1 MMFGLIREDN
11 KFSFEKS
18 FIILLLFATLLPRFD
33 AIDNN
38 AIRWFSLTTISSIYI
53 IKLILDRRFKFSF
66 PIITNIIFLIFFSF
80 LLFSLTYTANFNEG
94 LISLNKFFSTA
105 TVLLLAII
113 AFKKIKT
120 PIIFLA
126 EIFTV
131 SLFIECSYLIVEFLF
146 SDSSFTGISS
156 NRNISS
162 SSIIIKFI
170 FLIFLMNSSSNFFNK
185 IFLKV
190 LEIMAIISI
199 VLLQSRLG
207 LFSLILIYIL
217 FFFIYKEK
225 IKYYLTSLLIVFLSS
240 ISFSSSGGSKVIE
253 KNYNILNLESDQSL
267 NQRLNFYSI
276 GLELFSQKPLF
287 GHGIGSW
294 KYESLAYKK
303 SEDNTVLIPYY
314 THNDFLQILVET
326 GIVGLGIY
334 SFILFSLFNIVLKL
348 FRKNKNMSIFIIL
361 FIFFFLNSMI
371 NFPLHRSQEFIPFI
385 LCCSL
390 IMSSIEM
397 KDNSNGSK
405 QFILYI
411 LALLVVP
418 SSILAYNEHKS
429 LIIQDLLLLDYSN
442 NTFTV
447 NTKDIEKID
456 YKYPNLAANT
466 VPISS
471 YLSRYYFQEKNYTKS
486 LELLKY
492 AEKANKHDLIT
503 KELLLRNYLFLDYKE
518 SALKSAQ
525 ELIFLYPNN
534 QTYGQFYFSLISD
547 LRKWNELLDN
557 PIIYLSD
564 DILIHKMFFETL
576 KKNDEI
582 ESNLLIGFKKYSSEK
597 FPNLKFPE

>member
-1 MMFGLIREDN
+1 MFRLITENN
-11 KFSFEKS
+11 KLSFEKI
-18 FIILLLFATLLPRFD
+18 FISLLLLATLLPRFD

-38 AIRWFSLTTISSIYI
+38 ALRWFSLTAISSIYLL
-53 IKLILDRRFKFSF
+53 KLMLDRSF
-66 PIITNIIFLIFFSF
+66 RGSFSF
-80 LLFSLTYTANFNEG
+80 LTNLIFIFSCSYLIFSLVNTANFNEG
-94 LISLNKFFSTA
+94 LSSINKLFSIVA
-105 TVLLLAII
+105 VLLSALI

-120 PIIFLA
+120 PIVFLA
-126 EIFTV
+126 EIFII
-131 SLFIECSYLIVEFLF
+131 SLFIECSYLIIEFLF

-170 FLIFLMNSSSNFFNK
+170 FLIFLMNSSNSFFNK
-185 IFLKV
+185 IFLKI
-190 LEIMAIISI
+190 LEIIAIVSI

-217 FFFIYKEK
+217 FFFIYKDK
-225 IKYYLTSLLIVFLSS
+225 RKHYVISLLIVFLSS
-240 ISFSSSGGSKVIE
+240 ISLSSSDGSKVID
-253 KNYNILNLESDQSL
+253 KNYNILNLESDESL

-276 GLELFSQKPLF
+276 AIELFDQKPIF

-326 GIVGLGIY
+326 GIIGLGIY
-334 SFILFSLFNIVLKL
+334 FVILLYLFNNVLKL
-348 FRKNKNMSIFIIL
+348 FKRDKNMSIFIIL
-361 FIFFFLNSMI
+361 FVLFFLNSMI

-390 IMSSIEM
+390 IISSFEV
-397 KDNSNGSK
+397 KDSSSGSK
-405 QFILYI
+405 PFILY
-411 LALLVVP
+411 LLVLLSIP
-418 SSILAYNEHKS
+418 SSVLAYKEHKS

-442 NTFTV
+442 NTFTL
-447 NTKDIEKID
+447 NTKNIDQID

-471 YLSRYYFQEKNYTKS
+471 YLSRYYFQEKNYNKS

-492 AEKANKHDLIT
+492 AEKANKYDLIT

-518 SALKSAQ
+518 SSLNSAR

-534 QTYGQFYFSLISD
+534 QTYGQLYFSLISD
-547 LRKWNELLDN
+547 LRRWDELLDN

-564 DILIHKMFFETL
+564 DILIHKKFFETL
-576 KKNDEI
+576 EKNDEI
-582 ESNLLIGFKKYSSEK
+582 ENNLIIRLKKFSSEK
-597 FPNLKFPE
+597 FPNLKLP

>member
-1 MMFGLIREDN
+1 MFRLIKEDN
-11 KFSFEKS
+11 KLSFEKS
-18 FIILLLFATLLPRFD
+18 FISLLLLATLLPRFD

-38 AIRWFSLTTISSIYI
+38 ALRWFSLTAISNIYLL
-53 IKLILDRRFKFSF
+53 KLILGRSF
-66 PIITNIIFLIFFSF
+66 RGSFSF
-80 LLFSLTYTANFNEG
+80 LTNLIFIFSCSYLIFSLVNTANFNEG
-94 LISLNKFFSTA
+94 LISINKLFSIVA
-105 TVLLLAII
+105 VLLSALI

-120 PIIFLA
+120 PVVFLA
-126 EIFTV
+126 EIFII
-131 SLFIECSYLIVEFLF
+131 SLFIECSYLIIEFLF

-170 FLIFLMNSSSNFFNK
+170 FLIFLMNSSSSFFNK
-185 IFLKV
+185 IFLKI
-190 LEIMAIISI
+190 LEIIAIVSI

-207 LFSLILIYIL
+207 FFSLILIYIL
-217 FFFIYKEK
+217 FFFIYKDK
-225 IKYYLTSLLIVFLSS
+225 RKHYVISLLIVFLSS
-240 ISFSSSGGSKVIE
+240 ISLSSSDGSKVID
-253 KNYNILNLESDQSL
+253 KNYNILNLESDESL

-276 GLELFSQKPLF
+276 AIELFNQKPIF

-326 GIVGLGIY
+326 GIIGLGIY
-334 SFILFSLFNIVLKL
+334 FVILLSLFNNLLKL
-348 FRKNKNMSIFIIL
+348 FKRDKNISIFIIL
-361 FIFFFLNSMI
+361 FVLFFLNSMI

-390 IMSSIEM
+390 IMSSVEM
-397 KDNSNGSK
+397 KDSSSGSK
-405 QFILYI
+405 PFILYI
-411 LALLVVP
+411 LVLLSIP
-418 SSILAYNEHKS
+418 SSILAYKEHKS

-442 NTFTV
+442 NTFTL
-447 NTKDIEKID
+447 NTKNIDQID

-471 YLSRYYFQEKNYTKS
+471 YLSRYYFQEKNYNKS

-492 AEKANKHDLIT
+492 AEKANKYDLIT

-518 SALKSAQ
+518 SALNSAR

-534 QTYGQFYFSLISD
+534 QTYGQLYFSLISD
-547 LRKWNELLDN
+547 LRRWNELLDN

-564 DILIHKMFFETL
+564 DILIHKIFFETL
-576 KKNDEI
+576 KKNDEM
-582 ESNLLIGFKKYSSEK
+582 ENDLIIRLKKFSSEK
-597 FPNLKFPE
+597 FPNLKLP

>member
-1 MMFGLIREDN
+1 MFRLIKENN
-11 KFSFEKS
+11 KLSFEKS
-18 FIILLLFATLLPRFD
+18 FISLLLLATLLPRFD

-38 AIRWFSLTTISSIYI
+38 ALRWFSLTAISNIYLL
-53 IKLILDRRFKFSF
+53 KLMLGRSF
-66 PIITNIIFLIFFSF
+66 RGSFSF
-80 LLFSLTYTANFNEG
+80 LTNLIFIFSCSYLIFSLVNTANFNEG
-94 LISLNKFFSTA
+94 LISINKLFSIVA
-105 TVLLLAII
+105 VLLSALI

-120 PIIFLA
+120 PVVFLA
-126 EIFTV
+126 EIFII
-131 SLFIECSYLIVEFLF
+131 SLFIECSYLIIEFLF

-170 FLIFLMNSSSNFFNK
+170 FLIFLMNSSSSFFNK
-185 IFLKV
+185 IFLKI
-190 LEIMAIISI
+190 LEVIAIVSI

-207 LFSLILIYIL
+207 LFSLILVYIL
-217 FFFIYKEK
+217 FFFIYKDK
-225 IKYYLTSLLIVFLSS
+225 RKHYVISLLIVFLSS
-240 ISFSSSGGSKVIE
+240 ISLSSSDGSKVID
-253 KNYNILNLESDQSL
+253 KNYNILNLESDESL

-276 GLELFSQKPLF
+276 AIELFNQKPIF

-326 GIVGLGIY
+326 GIIGLGIY
-334 SFILFSLFNIVLKL
+334 FVILLSLFNNLLKL
-348 FRKNKNMSIFIIL
+348 FKRDKNISIFIIL
-361 FIFFFLNSMI
+361 FVLFFLNSMI

-390 IMSSIEM
+390 IMSSVEV
-397 KDNSNGSK
+397 KDSSSGSK
-405 QFILYI
+405 PFILYI
-411 LALLVVP
+411 LVLLSIP
-418 SSILAYNEHKS
+418 SSILAYKEHKS

-442 NTFTV
+442 NTFTL
-447 NTKDIEKID
+447 NTKNIDQID
-456 YKYPNLAANT
+456 YKYPNLSANT

-471 YLSRYYFQEKNYTKS
+471 YLSRYYFQEKNYNKS

-492 AEKANKHDLIT
+492 AEKANNYDLIT

-518 SALKSAQ
+518 SALNSAR

-534 QTYGQFYFSLISD
+534 QTYGQLYFSLISD
-547 LRKWNELLDN
+547 LRRWNELLDN

-564 DILIHKMFFETL
+564 DILIHKIFFETL
-576 KKNDEI
+576 KKNDEM
-582 ESNLLIGFKKYSSEK
+582 ENDLIIRLKKFSSEK
-597 FPNLKFPE
+597 FPNLKLP

>member
-1 MMFGLIREDN
+1 MFRLIKENN
-11 KFSFEKS
+11 KLSFEKS
-18 FIILLLFATLLPRFD
+18 FISLLLLATLLPKFD

-38 AIRWFSLTTISSIYI
+38 AIRWFSLTAISSIYLL
-53 IKLILDRRFKFSF
+53 KLMLGRSFRGSFSVL
-66 PIITNIIFLIFFSF
+66 TNLIFIFSCSY
-80 LLFSLTYTANFNEG
+80 LIFSLVNTANFNEG
-94 LISLNKFFSTA
+94 LISINKLFSIVA
-105 TVLLLAII
+105 VSLLAFI
-113 AFKKIKT
+113 AFKKIKK
-120 PIIFLA
+120 PIVFLA
-126 EIFTV
+126 EIFII

-170 FLIFLMNSSSNFFNK
+170 FLIFLMNSSSSFFNR
-185 IFLKV
+185 IFLKI
-190 LEIMAIISI
+190 LEIIAIVSI

-207 LFSLILIYIL
+207 LFSLILIYVL
-217 FFFIYKEK
+217 FFFIYEDKRK
-225 IKYYLTSLLIVFLSS
+225 NLAVSLLIVFFSS
-240 ISFSSSGGSKVIE
+240 ISLSSSDGVKVID
-253 KNYNILNLESDQSL
+253 KNYSILNLESDESL

-276 GLELFSQKPLF
+276 ALELFDQKPIF

-326 GIVGLGIY
+326 GIIGLGIY
-334 SFILFSLFNIVLKL
+334 FVILFYLFNNALKL
-348 FRKNKNMSIFIIL
+348 FKRDKNMSIFIIL
-361 FIFFFLNSMI
+361 FFLFFLNSMI

-390 IMSSIEM
+390 IMSSVEV
-397 KDNSNGSK
+397 KDNSSGSK
-405 QFILYI
+405 PFILYI
-411 LALLVVP
+411 LVLLIIP
-418 SSILAYNEHKS
+418 SSILAYKEHKS

-442 NTFTV
+442 NTFTL
-447 NTKDIEKID
+447 NTKNIDQID

-471 YLSRYYFQEKNYTKS
+471 YLSRYYFQEKNYNKS

-492 AEKANKHDLIT
+492 AEKANKYDLIT

-518 SALKSAQ
+518 SALNSAR

-534 QTYGQFYFSLISD
+534 HTYGQLYFSLISD
-547 LRKWNELLDN
+547 LRRWNELLDN

-564 DILIHKMFFETL
+564 DILIHKIFFETL
-576 KKNDEI
+576 EKNDEI
-582 ESNLLIGFKKYSSEK
+582 ENDLIIRLKKFSSEK
-597 FPNLKFPE
+597 FPNLKLP

>member
-1 MMFGLIREDN
+1 MFRLIKEDN
-11 KFSFEKS
+11 KFSLEKS
-18 FIILLLFATLLPRFD
+18 FISLVLLATLLPRFD

-38 AIRWFSLTTISSIYI
+38 ALRWFSLTVISSIYLL
-53 IKLILDRRFKFSF
+53 KLMLSRSF
-66 PIITNIIFLIFFSF
+66 RESFSF
-80 LLFSLTYTANFNEG
+80 LTNLIFIFSCSYLIFSLVNTANFNEG
-94 LISLNKFFSTA
+94 LISINKLFSIVA
-105 TVLLLAII
+105 VLLSALI

-120 PIIFLA
+120 PVVFLA
-126 EIFTV
+126 EIFII
-131 SLFIECSYLIVEFLF
+131 SLFIECSYLIIEFLF

-170 FLIFLMNSSSNFFNK
+170 FLIFLMNSSSSFFNK
-185 IFLKV
+185 IFLKI
-190 LEIMAIISI
+190 LEIIAIVSI

-207 LFSLILIYIL
+207 FFSLILIYIL
-217 FFFIYKEK
+217 FFFIYKDK
-225 IKYYLTSLLIVFLSS
+225 RKHYVISLLIVFLSS
-240 ISFSSSGGSKVIE
+240 ISLSSSDGSKVID
-253 KNYNILNLESDQSL
+253 KNYNILNLESDESL

-276 GLELFSQKPLF
+276 AIELFNQKPIF

-326 GIVGLGIY
+326 GIIGLGIY
-334 SFILFSLFNIVLKL
+334 FVILLSLFNNLLKL
-348 FRKNKNMSIFIIL
+348 FKRDKNMSIFIIL
-361 FIFFFLNSMI
+361 FVLFFLNSMI

-390 IMSSIEM
+390 IMSSVEV
-397 KDNSNGSK
+397 KDSSSGSK
-405 QFILYI
+405 PFILYI
-411 LALLVVP
+411 LVLLSIP
-418 SSILAYNEHKS
+418 SSIFAYKEHKS

-442 NTFTV
+442 NTFTL
-447 NTKDIEKID
+447 NTKNIDQID

-471 YLSRYYFQEKNYTKS
+471 YLSRYYFQEKNYNKS

-492 AEKANKHDLIT
+492 AEKANNYDLIT

-518 SALKSAQ
+518 SALNSAR

-534 QTYGQFYFSLISD
+534 QTYGQLYFSLISD
-547 LRKWNELLDN
+547 LRRWNELLDN

-564 DILIHKMFFETL
+564 DILIHKIFFETL
-576 KKNDEI
+576 KKNDEM
-582 ESNLLIGFKKYSSEK
+582 ENDLIIRLKKFSSEK
-597 FPNLKFPE
+597 FPNLKLP

>member
-1 MMFGLIREDN
+1 MFRLIKENN
-11 KFSFEKS
+11 KLSFEKS
-18 FIILLLFATLLPRFD
+18 FISLLLLATLLPRFD

-38 AIRWFSLTTISSIYI
+38 ALRWLSLTAISSIYLL
-53 IKLILDRRFKFSF
+53 KLILGRSF
-66 PIITNIIFLIFFSF
+66 RGSFSF
-80 LLFSLTYTANFNEG
+80 LTNLIFIFSCSYLVFSLLNTANFNEG
-94 LISLNKFFSTA
+94 LISINKVFSIVA
-105 TVLLLAII
+105 VLLSALI
-113 AFKKIKT
+113 AFKKIKN
-120 PIIFLA
+120 PIVFLA
-126 EIFTV
+126 EIFII
-131 SLFIECSYLIVEFLF
+131 SLFIECSYLIIEFLF

-170 FLIFLMNSSSNFFNK
+170 FLIFLMNSSSSFFNK
-185 IFLKV
+185 IFLKI
-190 LEIMAIISI
+190 LEITAIVSI

-217 FFFIYKEK
+217 FFFIYKDRK
-225 IKYYLTSLLIVFLSS
+225 KHYAISLLIVFLSS
-240 ISFSSSGGSKVIE
+240 ISLSSSDGMKVID
-253 KNYNILNLESDQSL
+253 KNYNILNLKSDESL

-276 GLELFSQKPLF
+276 AIELFDQKPIF

-326 GIVGLGIY
+326 GIIGLGIY
-334 SFILFSLFNIVLKL
+334 FVILFYLFNNVMKL
-348 FRKNKNMSIFIIL
+348 FKRDKNMVIFIIL
-361 FIFFFLNSMI
+361 FVLFFLNSMI

-390 IMSSIEM
+390 IMSSVEV
-397 KDNSNGSK
+397 KDSSSGSK
-405 QFILYI
+405 PFILYI
-411 LALLVVP
+411 LVLLSIP
-418 SSILAYNEHKS
+418 SSILAYKEHKS

-442 NTFTV
+442 NTFTL
-447 NTKDIEKID
+447 NTKNIDQID

-471 YLSRYYFQEKNYTKS
+471 YLSRYYFQEKNYNKS

-492 AEKANKHDLIT
+492 AEKANGNDLIT

-518 SALKSAQ
+518 SALNSAR

-534 QTYGQFYFSLISD
+534 QTYGQLYFSLISD
-547 LRKWNELLDN
+547 LRRWNELLDN

-564 DILIHKMFFETL
+564 DILIHKMFFETIV
-576 KKNDEI
+576 KNDEI
-582 ESNLLIGFKKYSSEK
+582 ENELIIRLKTFSSEK
-597 FPNLKFPE
+597 FPNLKLP

>member
-1 MMFGLIREDN
+1 MFKLIKENN
-11 KFSFEKS
+11 KLSFEKS
-18 FIILLLFATLLPRFD
+18 FISLLLLATLLPRFD

-38 AIRWFSLTTISSIYI
+38 ALRWFSLTAISSIYLL
-53 IKLILDRRFKFSF
+53 KLMLGRSVRGSFSVL
-66 PIITNIIFLIFFSF
+66 TNLIFIFSCSY
-80 LLFSLTYTANFNEG
+80 LIFSLVNTDNFNEG
-94 LISLNKFFSTA
+94 LISINKLFSIIA
-105 TVLLLAII
+105 VLLSALI
-113 AFKKIKT
+113 AFKKIKN
-120 PIIFLA
+120 PIVFLA
-126 EIFTV
+126 EIFII
-131 SLFIECSYLIVEFLF
+131 SLFIECSYLIIEFLF

-170 FLIFLMNSSSNFFNK
+170 FLIFLMNSSSSFFNK
-185 IFLKV
+185 IFLKI
-190 LEIMAIISI
+190 LEIIAIVSI

-217 FFFIYKEK
+217 FFFIYKNK
-225 IKYYLTSLLIVFLSS
+225 RKNYIISLLIVFLSS
-240 ISFSSSGGSKVIE
+240 ISLSSSDGSKVVD
-253 KNYNILNLESDQSL
+253 KNYNILNLESDESL

-276 GLELFSQKPLF
+276 AIELFNQKPIF

-326 GIVGLGIY
+326 GIIGLGIY
-334 SFILFSLFNIVLKL
+334 FVILLYLFNNVLKL
-348 FRKNKNMSIFIIL
+348 FKRDKNMSIFIIL
-361 FIFFFLNSMI
+361 FVLFFLNSMI

-390 IMSSIEM
+390 IMSSVEV
-397 KDNSNGSK
+397 KDNSSRSK
-405 QFILYI
+405 PFILYI
-411 LALLVVP
+411 LVLLSIP
-418 SSILAYNEHKS
+418 SSILAYKEHKS

-442 NTFTV
+442 NTFTL
-447 NTKDIEKID
+447 NTKNIDQID

-471 YLSRYYFQEKNYTKS
+471 YLSRYYFQEKDYNRS

-492 AEKANKHDLIT
+492 AEKANKYDLIT

-518 SALKSAQ
+518 SALNSAR

-534 QTYGQFYFSLISD
+534 QTYGQLYFSLISD
-547 LRKWNELLDN
+547 LRRWNELLDN

-564 DILIHKMFFETL
+564 DILIHKMFFETIV
-576 KKNDEI
+576 KNYEI
-582 ESNLLIGFKKYSSEK
+582 ENELIIRLKTFSSEK
-597 FPNLKFPE
+597 FPNLKLP

>member
-1 MMFGLIREDN
+1 MFRLIKENN
-11 KFSFEKS
+11 KLSFEKS
-18 FIILLLFATLLPRFD
+18 FISLLLLATLLPRFD

-38 AIRWFSLTTISSIYI
+38 ALRWFSLTAISSIYLL
-53 IKLILDRRFKFSF
+53 KLMLAKSFRGSFSVL
-66 PIITNIIFLIFFSF
+66 TNLIFIFFCSY
-80 LLFSLTYTANFNEG
+80 LIFSLVNTANFNEG
-94 LISLNKFFSTA
+94 LISINKLFSIV
-105 TVLLLAII
+105 TVLLSALI
-113 AFKKIKT
+113 AFKKIKK
-120 PIIFLA
+120 PIVFLA
-126 EIFTV
+126 EIFV
-131 SLFIECSYLIVEFLF
+131 ISLFIECSYLIVEFLF

-170 FLIFLMNSSSNFFNK
+170 FLIFLMNSSSSFFNK
-185 IFLKV
+185 IFLKI
-190 LEIMAIISI
+190 LEIIAIVSI

-217 FFFIYKEK
+217 FFFIYKDRRK
-225 IKYYLTSLLIVFLSS
+225 HYVISLLIVFLSS
-240 ISFSSSGGSKVIE
+240 ISLSSSDGSKVID
-253 KNYNILNLESDQSL
+253 KNYSVLNLESDESL

-276 GLELFSQKPLF
+276 ALELFEQKPLF

-314 THNDFLQILVET
+314 THNDFLQILVEA

-334 SFILFSLFNIVLKL
+334 LLFLFYLFNNIFKL
-348 FRKNKNMSIFIIL
+348 FKRDKNVSIFIIV

-390 IMSSIEM
+390 IMSSFEM
-397 KDNSNGSK
+397 KDNSSGSK
-405 QFILYI
+405 PFILYI
-411 LALLVVP
+411 LVLLIIP
-418 SSILAYNEHKS
+418 SSVLAYKEHKS
-429 LIIQDLLLLDYSN
+429 LILQDLLFFDYSKN
-442 NTFTV
+442 IFTL
-447 NTKDIEKID
+447 NTKNIELID

-518 SALKSAQ
+518 SALKSAK
-525 ELIFLYPNN
+525 ELIFIYPNN
-534 QTYGQFYFSLISD
+534 QTYGQLYFSLILD
-547 LRKWNELLDN
+547 LRKWNELIDN

-576 KKNDEI
+576 EQNDEI
-582 ESNLLIGFKKYSSEK
+582 ENELIIRLQKYSLEK
-597 FPNLKFPE
+597 FPNLKF

>member
-1 MMFGLIREDN
+1 MFRLIKEDN
-11 KFSFEKS
+11 KFSLEKS
-18 FIILLLFATLLPRFD
+18 FISLVLLATLLPRFD

-38 AIRWFSLTTISSIYI
+38 ALRWFSLTAISSIYLL
-53 IKLILDRRFKFSF
+53 KLMLAKSFRGSFSVL
-66 PIITNIIFLIFFSF
+66 TNLIFIFFCSY
-80 LLFSLTYTANFNEG
+80 LIFSLVNTANFNEG
-94 LISLNKFFSTA
+94 LISINKLFSIV
-105 TVLLLAII
+105 TVLLSALI
-113 AFKKIKT
+113 AFKKIKK
-120 PIIFLA
+120 PIVFLA
-126 EIFTV
+126 EIFV
-131 SLFIECSYLIVEFLF
+131 ISLFIECSYLIVEFLF

-170 FLIFLMNSSSNFFNK
+170 FLIFLMNSSSSFFNR
-185 IFLKV
+185 IFLKI
-190 LEIMAIISI
+190 LEIIAIVSI

-207 LFSLILIYIL
+207 LFSLILIYVL
-217 FFFIYKEK
+217 FFFIYKDK
-225 IKYYLTSLLIVFLSS
+225 RKYLAVSLLIVFLSS
-240 ISFSSSGGSKVIE
+240 ISLSSSDGSKVID
-253 KNYNILNLESDQSL
+253 KNYSVLNLESDESL

-276 GLELFSQKPLF
+276 ALELFEQKPLF

-314 THNDFLQILVET
+314 THNDFLQILVEA

-334 SFILFSLFNIVLKL
+334 LLFLFYLFNNIFKL
-348 FRKNKNMSIFIIL
+348 FKRDKNVSIFIIV

-390 IMSSIEM
+390 IMSSFEM
-397 KDNSNGSK
+397 KDNSSGSK
-405 QFILYI
+405 PFILYI
-411 LALLVVP
+411 LVLLIIP
-418 SSILAYNEHKS
+418 SSVLAYKEHKS
-429 LIIQDLLLLDYSN
+429 LIIQDLLFFDYSKN
-442 NTFTV
+442 IFTL
-447 NTKDIEKID
+447 NTKNIELID

-518 SALKSAQ
+518 SALKSAK
-525 ELIFLYPNN
+525 ELIFIYPNN
-534 QTYGQFYFSLISD
+534 QTYGQLYFSLILD
-547 LRKWNELLDN
+547 LRKWNELIDN

-576 KKNDEI
+576 EQNDEI
-582 ESNLLIGFKKYSSEK
+582 ENELIIRLQKYSLEK
-597 FPNLKFPE
+597 FPNLKF